1 MVSKQ
6 TWNGNG
12 LSVYYKHHT
21 GYIVKYFPPSPI
33 QSVLCTV
40 NLLFCCNGC
49 SCWTTNITAVSIEAP
64 QQALVSVLSNARA
77 CSMDQC
83 CLVDHPT
90 HPTWS
95 TTLKG
100 QKMSLC
106 GSYSYIVSGS
116 KDTVE
121 PGQITKAQLSGKE
134 K

>member
-12 LSVYYKHHT
+12 LSMYYKHHT
-21 GYIVKYFPPSPI
+21 VYIVKYFSPSLI
-33 QSVLCTV
+33 QYVHCTVV

-49 SCWTTNITAVSIEAP
+49 SCWITNITAVSIERP
-64 QQALVSVLSNARA
+64 QQAPVSVLSNARA
-77 CSMDQC
+77 CSIGQC

-90 HPTWS
+90 HPAWT

-116 KDTVE
+116 KNVVQ
-121 PGQITKAQLSGKE
+121 PGQITKA
-134 K
+134 